1 MRRRGIRDFYCL
13 GDLGGFGPNSDKVFP
28 LIRNAGVNVIQGN
41 YDDSVGNDLPDCQC
55 GYTDPKDNYV
65 PFALLENRTPVVT
78 TLTPE
83 INAHGRTTLT
93 ILAFTTK

>member
-1 MRRRGIRDFYCL
+1 VRRRGIRDFYCL